1 MTINQLINFL
11 EITRQGSFTKAAQKM
26 HISQPAISK
35 CIQQLEK
42 DLDATLFDRSS
53 RKIKLTPEGK
63 ILHER
68 GQVAMRII
76 SDQMSFLYDS
86 VQSNKG
92 RIVMGVPPVMGTA
105 CFTSIIPQFRSLFP
119 NIDIT
124 LVEEGAN
131 HILTKIMNGEIDV
144 GAVMLPIEDADVHVI
159 PFLTSE
165 NVLLVHKSHP
175 FANRETVCFAELA
188 NEQFISLDSS
198 YMLPNRMKNIFL
210 NLGIQPNIKMES
222 TQWDFIAE
230 MVAGNQ
236 GVGILPRPILKRFKN
251 DDLRYIR
258 LVEPNFPWIVAIVVR
273 NDKLIHGSLKLFIDY
288 IKNYTL

>member
-11 EITRQGSFTKAAQKM
+11 EITRQGSFTKAAQKL